1 MHLRFTVMDRSDDTL
16 LFTDNLVFSA
26 PKSQVL
32 WDFVTNNQLF
42 RDNLVHLG
50 MDGSQD
56 MRYLRCARMRYT
68 HRQERLL
75 LQVFVNDIV
84 YTGTGYEIRP
94 RFFHVRFT
102 RISKQA

>member
-1 MHLRFTVMDRSDDTL
+1 MIDRSDDTL
-16 LFTDNLVFSA
+16 LFTENLVFSA

-56 MRYLRCARMRYT
+56 MRYLRYTRMRYT
-68 HRQERLL
+68 RRQENLL

-84 YTGTGYEIRP
+84 YTGTGYEINP
-94 RFFHVRFT
+94 
-102 RISKQA
+102 

>member
-1 MHLRFTVMDRSDDTL
+1 MIDRSDDTL
-16 LFTDNLVFSA
+16 LFTENLVFSA

-32 WDFVTNNQLF
+32 WDFVTNNQLL

-56 MRYLRCARMRYT
+56 MRCLRYTRMRYT
-68 HRQERLL
+68 RRQENLL
-75 LQVFVNDIV
+75 LQVFVNDKV
-84 YTGTGYEIRP
+84 YTGTGYEINP
-94 RFFHVRFT
+94 RVFQVQFT